1 MGQRCRV
8 ISFNLPKSLFD
19 KRDLKNMKN
28 DLILK
33 LEERKALIQEKLVKR
48 REDMADQD
56 SSNVSRYITATRWAV
71 EQEIE
76 SMDREL
82 IRISEGIVEIKKLV
96 NDPKRWSEKYFVSDN
111 YECIE
116 LGIIS
121 KNTKVG
127 REILK
132 LF

>member
-1 MGQRCRV
+1 MNKEKELM
-8 ISFNLPKSLFD
+8 I
-19 KRDLKNMKN
+19 
-28 DLILK
+28 K
-33 LEERKALIQEKLVKR
+33 LEERKVQIQEKLIKR

-76 SMDREL
+76 SLDKEL
-82 IRISEGIVEIKKLV
+82 IRISEGIAEIKKIV
-96 NDPKRWSEKYFVSDN
+96 DDPKRWLEKYFVSDN

-121 KNTKVG
+121 KKTKVG
-127 REILK
+127 REI
-132 LF
+132 FNGN

>member
-1 MGQRCRV
+1 M
-8 ISFNLPKSLFD
+8 N
-19 KRDLKNMKN
+19 N
-28 DLILK
+28 DLIKK

-48 REDMADQD
+48 REDMVNQD
-56 SSNVSRYITATRWAV
+56 SSNESRYITATRWAV

-76 SMDREL
+76 KLDKDL
-82 IRISEGIVEIKKLV
+82 IRITEGISEIKRIID
-96 NDPKRWSEKYFVSDN
+96 NPKRWSEKYFVSDN

-127 REILK
+127 QEILEK
-132 LF
+132 NEFKS